1 MKTAIKLLKK
11 VIKKSGDE
19 NAQWLCG
26 AEFSSEAKPRY
37 QAVIRFTKEGVI
49 PVTIIGKTEEEL
61 CDEIK
66 KYLINPESGK
76 DITVRFLEGK
86 IEQSKEVI
94 RFYENL
100 IKDHEQSTST

>member
-1 MKTAIKLLKK
+1 MKSAIKLLKK

-26 AEFSSEAKPRY
+26 VECSSEAKPRY

-49 PVTIIGKTEEEL
+49 PVTMIGRTEDEL
-61 CDEIK
+61 CSEIK
-66 KYLINPESGK
+66 TYLNNPESGK
-76 DITVRFLEGK
+76 DITLRYLEGK

-94 RFYENL
+94 KFHEGL
-100 IKDHEQSTST
+100 IKDHEGSST